1 VIGGL
6 PAGGLS
12 FGAARNAD
20 AIIDQPYQFDFYD
33 GGGLDVAFL
42 GLAQADRHGNVNVS
56 KFGARLAGAGG
67 FINISQSA
75 KRAVFV
81 GTFMATGLV
90 LEVQQGRLNIAQEG
104 SGRKFLDCVEQRTYS
119 GAHALVRGQ
128 SALFITERCV
138 FKLVRQGQESALEL
152 IEIAPGI
159 DLERDILALMDFK
172 PQISAGLTLMDG
184 RIFGEPAMDLRT
196 ALLALPLAAR
206 ITFDASRH
214 MLFVNLEGLE
224 VTESQV
230 IEELRALIAALL
242 APLQKKVIA
251 IVNDDNFTITP
262 HLLGAWLAMIDALAE
277 RHCSSVTRYAQRAFL
292 RALAGPAS

>member
-20 AIIDQPYQFDFYD
+20 AIIDQPCQFDFYD

-42 GLAQADRHGNVNVS
+42 GLAQADRHANVNVS

-75 KRAVFV
+75 KKVVFV

-90 LEVQQGRLNIAQEG
+90 LDIQQRRLHIVQEG
-104 SGRKFLDCVEQRTYS
+104 RGRKFLDGVEQRTYS
-119 GAHALVRGQ
+119 GAHALRRGQ

-159 DLERDILALMDFK
+159 DLERDILAQMDFT
-172 PQISAGLTLMDG
+172 PQISADLALMDG
-184 RIFGEPAMDLRT
+184 RIFGESAMDLRT
-196 ALLALPLAAR
+196 ALLALPLLER
-206 ITFDASRH
+206 ITFDAGRH
-214 MLFVNLEGLE
+214 ILFINLEGLE
-224 VTESQV
+224 VTEAQV
-230 IEELRALIAALL
+230 IEDLRALMVALL
-242 APLQKKVIA
+242 APLGKKVTA

-262 HLLGAWLAMIDALAE
+262 HLLGAWLAMIDVLAIA
-277 RHCSSVTRYAQRAFL
+277 HCSSVTRYAQRAFL
-292 RALAGPAS
+292 RALAGPAA